1 MHRLG
6 CRRVLIGT
14 LSFTIDAKIAKRCV
28 PRGFNPGPLSIVL
41 RTTARA
47 ADVILREFEKDFCFH
62 GCGLVCLLT
71 DMLVHSTDNV
81 YRKAVSVRFRLSA

>member
-1 MHRLG
+1 MHLG
-6 CRRVLIGT
+6 RRRVLIGT

-41 RTTARA
+41 RTARA
-47 ADVILREFEKDFCFH
+47 PDVILREFEKDFCFH